1 MVFVVVYLVHL
12 ALVEYQDG
20 NGIMDDAGSY
30 LSFALVVASYFF
42 VAYFINAEFVI
53 HLMFMLVF

>member
-30 LSFALVVASYFF
+30 LSFALVVAVMTPTY
-42 VAYFINAEFVI
+42 
-53 HLMFMLVF
+53 